1 MCGGGD
7 GGVGDGAA
15 VAVGT
20 GDVVG
25 EGMAG
30 LFGGGSG
37 IAGTAIAGDVGF
49 GAPTGAAPG
58 ATGFGMD
65 AAKAALPQGAIS
77 NANIAKGA
85 SLAAPPPLG
94 AILGLIGYS
103 GGWEGEPGTVTSG
116 ALGGPGA
123 DPRPAWMQGQPTY
136 SGPPAPVAPTTTG
149 PTVID
154 PSIRSG
160 AYYSVE
166 RGRTPE
172 EIDAANRLRMARE
185 QAYAKQ
191 RAESEAEL
199 LKALGRRDVALT
211 GGLGGRLS
219 ETQPASEKFVGTPPV
234 LGQSRHYWA

>member
-1 MCGGGD
+1 MCTGP
-7 GGVGDGAA
+7 GVGEGAA
-15 VAVGT
+15 VVT
-20 GDVVG
+20 GNDAIG
-25 EGMAG
+25 GWG
-30 LFGGGSG
+30 LPPGDTPGSHGGGSN
-37 IAGTAIAGDVGF
+37 VGL
-49 GAPTGAAPG
+49 APS
-58 ATGFGMD
+58 GMD
-65 AAKAALPQGAIS
+65 AAKAALPKGAVS
-77 NANIAKGA
+77 NADVAKGV
-85 SLAAPPPLG
+85 SLAPIPG
-94 AILGLIGYS
+94 VSAILGVIGYS
-103 GGWEGEPGTVTSG
+103 GGFDGEGGDVTSG

-123 DPRPAWMQGQPTY
+123 DPRPAWAQGQPSY
-136 SGPPAPVAPTTTG
+136 QGPPAPVAQTTYSG
-149 PTVID
+149 PTVIE

-191 RAESEAEL
+191 RAQSEAEL

-219 ETQPASEKFVGTPPV
+219 ETPKASEKFVGTPPV